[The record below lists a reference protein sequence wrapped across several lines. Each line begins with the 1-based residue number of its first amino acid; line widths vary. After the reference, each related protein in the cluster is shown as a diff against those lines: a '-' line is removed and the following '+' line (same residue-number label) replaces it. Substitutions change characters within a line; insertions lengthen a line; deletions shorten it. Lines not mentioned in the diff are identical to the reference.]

1 MSDLD
6 RLLKLSGMN
15 AQTQTQETDNREF
28 KEAVG
33 EFAKPIYD
41 LIDELGVDDNHP
53 VLDEL
58 IRYMSGDQIKDF
70 VADYRRHH
78 EMNDVNVIDDD
89 DPRYAN
95 DENLPKDESIEP
107 TEPSKEEGNKF
118 SGELA
123 DAKKDGKKEF
133 EVDGKKYKVEA
144 SAFVEDE
151 IEEDAFDKEDRITDP
166 QELNIYNDEDLKA
179 AKAMSAED
187 LKDELEGDIYHLMD
201 KASDDFTDNDH
212 IADEM
217 GDNFASMHL
226 NADDAT
232 LSCYSAIRDLIDA
245 DPADVYETGKKCLKI
260 LGAQEHQDQEQGNK
274 GPKGRPAADAYA
286 GAMESELN
294 EATGKCEDCGCVIDD
309 PKPGCDCPHDV
320 HDASQD
326 NWVKEANRLKELSGI
341 ISEAPVS
348 LQNKRGWTPG
358 APDTPDARL
367 QNRRGWTPGEQ
378 EPDARLQNKRG
389 WTPGETEPG
398 YEPGNRGFT
407 PGVQVPPMEPASA
420 VIDPNDIE
428 PIDPASDNNPNL
440 DKYQDDEYN
449 DMVRR
454 DDEQTTKA
462 FNFRELLKK
471 LYRTSGSNPATE
483 FSDSVEEE
491 APVQEDNKSIKVDK
505 LIPIAGDSI
514 WDKEGENPKQI
525 KVDSI
530 SITNPYEAGSY
541 MDDEED
547 DGYRQVN
554 VEHDGP
560 WSIYTDSGFEKAIS
574 ELVGF
579 EVDFTEQGMQEDGM
593 ASMEGMMD
601 DKIKSE
607 AFANYKPN
615 RFKDMPKGMNEA
627 PTMDTTQLITL
638 LKNSGLTEAEIKQ
651 RVDEWANTPEVG
663 ASEDKETSHGEPYE
677 NFAQSV
683 NLSLK
688 KYLDAED
695 FKVGL
700 KEHKVDEI
708 KEAYKKSKKAKKD
721 KK

>member
-6 RLLKLSGMN
+6 RLLRLSGMN

-89 DPRYAN
+89 DPRYAD

-144 SAFVEDE
+144 DAFVEDE
-151 IEEDAFDKEDRITDP
+151 AEVESTEEKIE
-166 QELNIYNDEDLKA
+166 
-179 AKAMSAED
+179 
-187 LKDELEGDIYHLMD
+187 
-201 KASDDFTDNDH
+201 
-212 IADEM
+212 
-217 GDNFASMHL
+217 
-226 NADDAT
+226 
-232 LSCYSAIRDLIDA
+232 
-245 DPADVYETGKKCLKI
+245 
-260 LGAQEHQDQEQGNK
+260 
-274 GPKGRPAADAYA
+274 
-286 GAMESELN
+286 
-294 EATGKCEDCGCVIDD
+294 EATGKCKVCGDTIDE
-309 PKPGCDCPHDV
+309 PTPGCDCPHDV

-454 DDEQTTKA
+454 DDEQTSKA